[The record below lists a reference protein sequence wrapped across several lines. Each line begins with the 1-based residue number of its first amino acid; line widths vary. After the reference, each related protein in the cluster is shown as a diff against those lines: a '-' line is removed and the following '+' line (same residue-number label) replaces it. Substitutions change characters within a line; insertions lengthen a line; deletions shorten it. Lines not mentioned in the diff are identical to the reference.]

1 MRNESL
7 YRQWRILHLIYKNG
21 NRGISITNL
30 SDEFSVSKRTI
41 SRDITNLSSVGFPIY
56 DEIDQAREKQ
66 LFYFIHPNYHIPEIH
81 FTLAEIVSMY
91 LAYQDSRFKRKD
103 DEEPF
108 LSALKKISSTI
119 PDEMRKFLK
128 KMEKNI
134 IADSSFGLKEQ
145 NEMIDK
151 LQIIQQAIIRKK
163 RIRINYFSH
172 INKEFK
178 ARTISPYGFKSYQNN
193 FYLAAYCHSRKEIR
207 IFALNRIS
215 QIKILNISIHEIEF
229 DLESYFDSGFGV
241 FSDKL
246 IKVKLKFSENASYF
260 VKERILHKEQ
270 KIIELDDGSIVLEL
284 PAKGLFE
291 IKRLVLSYGKDVQ
304 VLEPEELI
312 HLIKEEIR
320 EINNFY

>member
-30 SDEFSVSKRTI
+30 ADEFDVSTRTI
-41 SRDITNLSSVGFPIY
+41 RRDITNLSSVGFPIY
-56 DEIDQAREKQ
+56 DEIRDKQ

-81 FTLAEIVSMY
+81 FTLAEIISMY
-91 LAYQDSRFKRKD
+91 LAYQTSRFKRKD

-108 LSALKKISSTI
+108 LSAIKKISSTI

-134 IADSSFGLKEQ
+134 ISDNSFGLKEQ
-145 NEMIDK
+145 NEMLNK
-151 LQIIQQAIIRKK
+151 LQIIQQTIIRKK
-163 RIRINYFSH
+163 RIRINYFSPL
-172 INKEFK
+172 NKEFK
-178 ARTISPYGFKSYQNN
+178 TRTISPYGFKSYQNN
-193 FYLAAYCHSRKEIR
+193 FYLAAYCHSRKDIR

-215 QIKILNISIHEIEF
+215 NVKILQSNIYETDF

-246 IKVKLKFSENASYF
+246 FKVKLKFSEKASYF
-260 VKERILHKEQ
+260 AKERILHKEQ
-270 KIIELDDGSIVLEL
+270 KITELDDGSIILEL

-291 IKRLVLSYGKDVQ
+291 IKRFVLSYGKDVK
-304 VLEPEELI
+304 VLEPEELKQ
-312 HLIKEEIR
+312 LIKEEIK